1 MSTVTEIMPTYGRL
15 PIAFERGQGA
25 CLYDADGNRYLDA
38 LAGIAVVGL
47 GHAHPAVTRAIQRQ
61 AETLVHT
68 SNLYEIPLQEQ
79 LARRLCEI
87 SGMENAFFANSGAEA
102 NEAALKIARRY
113 GNERGIENPQ
123 VIAMDGSFHGR
134 TMATLTATGNRKV
147 HAGFEPLL
155 GGFLRAPYNDIPA
168 ITNIAANNSGVV
180 AIFVEPV
187 LGEGGVQI
195 PADDYLQKL
204 REICDDQDW
213 LLILDEVQTG
223 NGRTGRY
230 FAYQHTNILPDV
242 VTTAKGLGNGVPIG
256 ACLARG
262 TAAETLVA
270 GTHGSTFGGNPL
282 SCAAAL
288 AVITELTDGGVI
300 ERAAELGERI
310 KNALIK
316 QLEGLNHVRDI
327 RGKGMMIAV
336 ELDNPCTDLIQQ
348 ALSKRLLLNVT
359 TDTVLRLLPPLN
371 LTDDE
376 ADEIVEIVTSLV
388 QAAGS

>member
-1 MSTVTEIMPTYGRL
+1 
-15 PIAFERGQGA
+15 
-25 CLYDADGNRYLDA
+25 
-38 LAGIAVVGL
+38 
-47 GHAHPAVTRAIQRQ
+47 
-61 AETLVHT
+61 
-68 SNLYEIPLQEQ
+68 
-79 LARRLCEI
+79 
-87 SGMENAFFANSGAEA
+87 ME
-102 NEAALKIARRY
+102 
-113 GNERGIENPQ
+113 
-123 VIAMDGSFHGR
+123 GSFHGR

-147 HAGFEPLL
+147 QASFEPLL

-195 PADDYLQKL
+195 PADDYLPKL
-204 REICDDQDW
+204 REICDDRDW

-310 KNALIK
+310 KNALVE

-336 ELDNPCTDLIQQ
+336 ELDNPCTDLIQK
-348 ALSKRLLLNVT
+348 ALAKRLLLNVT